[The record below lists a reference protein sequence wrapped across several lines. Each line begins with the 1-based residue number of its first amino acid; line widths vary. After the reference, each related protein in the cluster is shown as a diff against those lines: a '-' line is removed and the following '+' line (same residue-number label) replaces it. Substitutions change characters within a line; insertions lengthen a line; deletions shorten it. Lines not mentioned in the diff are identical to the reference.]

1 MTDNG
6 KQKNREKMEQ
16 NITET
21 ESKNINKDH
30 EQTCLLEKWISL
42 AVCLIFYVMMCLIY
56 GPQLGADS
64 NGYIHMI
71 SAREPVYPLFLQIF
85 RTVFGEAHYLY
96 AVAFAQNL
104 LMAFA
109 VWYLTMY
116 LKRKYAWKTW
126 LTYVMIAMHFAVAL
140 LCQFAAGRASIYPNS
155 ILTEGI
161 TLSLWLIF
169 ITLLLKAL
177 WEKRM
182 RYVIST
188 LLLAAVMTDT
198 RKQMAV
204 GYIVLF
210 GTLLLGWIGQKGYFR
225 RMAAVTG
232 MILCSV
238 LLALGGT
245 RCYNYVLRGEF
256 TQNTRDMNL
265 VLTTSLYIADKEDAA
280 LIGEPAVQELFLQ
293 VIDILEEKECNYRF
307 AEPGWRNLEAHYG
320 AHYDKITVD
329 TTGPM
334 FIEYAMERGF
344 AEGLEAEQEADRMS
358 GVIVSSLLADNI
370 GTYLRVY
377 LASVGNG
384 LINSVAKRNAL
395 LDWYALAAY
404 LVFIGLMTVCLWKK
418 ETRQAG
424 LFGLTV
430 LISIGVNVGVTAALI
445 FCQTRYMIYNM
456 ALFYMAGV
464 LMLYEW
470 VMNRKRSA
478 GI

>member
-1 MTDNG
+1 M
-6 KQKNREKMEQ
+6 KQTIIEK
-16 NITET
+16 
-21 ESKNINKDH
+21 ESKINHTEHK
-30 EQTCLLEKWISL
+30 QGGLLEKWL
-42 AVCLIFYVMMCLIY
+42 PLVVCVFFYAAMCLIY

-71 SAREPVYPLFLQIF
+71 SAREPVYPLFLMIF
-85 RTVFGEAHYLY
+85 RTVFGESHYLY
-96 AVAFAQNL
+96 AVAFVQNL
-104 LMAFA
+104 LMAYA

-116 LKRKYAWKTW
+116 LKQKFAWKEW
-126 LTYVMIAMHFAVAL
+126 MTYVMIAMHFAVAL
-140 LCQFAAGRASIYPNS
+140 LCQFAAGRASIFPNS

-169 ITLLLKAL
+169 ITFLLKAL
-177 WEKRM
+177 WEKHM
-182 RYVIST
+182 RYVLYALI
-188 LLLAAVMTDT
+188 LAAVMMDV

-210 GTLLLGWIGQKGYFR
+210 GTLLLGWIGQKGYFK

-232 MILCSV
+232 MILCSI

-245 RCYNYVLRGEF
+245 RLYNYVMRGEF

-265 VLTTSLYIADKEDAA
+265 VLTTSLYIAEKEDAA
-280 LIGEPAVQELFLQ
+280 LIDEPAVRELFLQ
-293 VIDILEEKECNYRF
+293 VMELLEEKECNYRF
-307 AEPGWRNLEAHYG
+307 AESGWRNLEAHYG

-334 FIEYAMERGF
+334 FIEYAVEQGF

-358 GVIVSSLLADNI
+358 GVIVRSLLADNL
-370 GTYLRVY
+370 GTYLKVY

-404 LVFIGLMTVCLWKK
+404 LIYCVLMVFCLLKK
-418 ETRQAG
+418 ETRRAG
-424 LFGLTV
+424 LFGMTV
-430 LISIGVNVGVTAALI
+430 VISIGVNVGVTAALI

-456 ALFYMAGV
+456 ALFYMAGI
-464 LMLYEW
+464 LMFYEW
-470 VMNRKRSA
+470 GKRLK
-478 GI
+478 GNQEI

>member
-1 MTDNG
+1 M
-6 KQKNREKMEQ
+6 KQTVFRKENTGGDAGRQQKEWREKW
-16 NITET
+16 
-21 ESKNINKDH
+21 
-30 EQTCLLEKWISL
+30 LPL
-42 AVCLIFYVMMCLIY
+42 AVCLIFYVAMCLIY

-71 SAREPVYPLFLQIF
+71 SAREPVYPLFLKAF

-116 LKRKYAWKTW
+116 LKRKFAWKEW
-126 LTYVMIAMHFAVAL
+126 MTYVMIALHFAVAL

-155 ILTEGI
+155 ILTEGVS
-161 TLSLWLIF
+161 LSLWLIF
-169 ITLLLKAL
+169 MTFLLKAL
-177 WEKRM
+177 WEARM
-182 RYVIST
+182 RYAVYA
-188 LLLAAVMTDT
+188 LLLAAVMTDL

-210 GTLLLGWIGQKGYFR
+210 GTLLFGWIGQKGYFKR
-225 RMAAVTG
+225 LAAVAG
-232 MILCSV
+232 MILCSI

-245 RCYNYVLRGEF
+245 RLYNYVMRGEF
-256 TQNTRDMNL
+256 AQNTRDMNL
-265 VLTTSLYIADKEDAA
+265 VLTTSLYVAEKEDAA
-280 LIGEPAVQELFLQ
+280 LIDEPAVRELF
-293 VIDILEEKECNYRF
+293 VRVMDILEEKECNYRF
-307 AEPGWRNLEAHYG
+307 AGRGWRNLEAHYG
-320 AHYDKITVD
+320 AHYDKITID

-334 FIEYAMERGF
+334 FIEYAVERGF

-358 GVIVSSLLADNI
+358 GVIVSSMLADNL
-370 GTYLRVY
+370 GTYVKVY

-395 LDWYALAAY
+395 LDWYALFAY
-404 LVFIGLMTVCLWKK
+404 LIYLGLTAVCLMKK
-418 ETRQAG
+418 ETRCAG

-470 VMNRKRSA
+470 AKTLKRKETA
-478 GI
+478 LTDDNGMA

>member
-1 MTDNG
+1 MKQTVIG
-6 KQKNREKMEQ
+6 KENKINNTEHNRKEWPG
-16 NITET
+16 
-21 ESKNINKDH
+21 
-30 EQTCLLEKWISL
+30 KWLPL
-42 AVCLIFYVMMCLIY
+42 AVCLLFYVAMCLIY

-64 NGYIHMI
+64 NGYIHMV
-71 SAREPVYPLFLQIF
+71 SAREPVYPLFLKAF
-85 RTVFGEAHYLY
+85 RTLFGEADYLY

-116 LKRKYAWKTW
+116 LKQKFTW
-126 LTYVMIAMHFAVAL
+126 NEWMTYVMIALHFAVAL

-161 TLSLWLIF
+161 SLSLWLIF
-169 ITLLLKAL
+169 IAFLLKAM
-177 WEKRM
+177 WEARM
-182 RYVIST
+182 RYAVYA
-188 LLLAAVMTDT
+188 LLLAAVMMDL

-210 GTLLLGWIGQKGYFR
+210 GTLLFGWIGQKGYFR
-225 RMAAVTG
+225 RMAAVAG

-245 RCYNYVLRGEF
+245 RLYNYVMRGEF
-256 TQNTRDMNL
+256 VQNTRDMNL
-265 VLTTSLYIADKEDAA
+265 VLTTSLYIADQEDAA
-280 LIGEPAVQELFLQ
+280 LIEDPVVRELFVQ
-293 VIDILEEKECNYRF
+293 VMDILEEKECNYRF
-307 AEPGWRNLEAHYG
+307 AKPGWRNLEAHYG
-320 AHYDKITVD
+320 AHYDKITID

-334 FIEYAMERGF
+334 FIEYAVEQGF

-358 GVIVSSLLADNI
+358 SVIVRSLLADNL

-395 LDWYALAAY
+395 LDWYALGAY
-404 LVFIGLMTVCLWKK
+404 LVYSGLMAVCLLKK
-418 ETRQAG
+418 ETRSAG

-456 ALFYMAGV
+456 ALFYTAGV

-470 VMNRKRSA
+470 GKRFRGSKEL
-478 GI
+478 

>member
-1 MTDNG
+1 MKQTVIG
-6 KQKNREKMEQ
+6 K
-16 NITET
+16 
-21 ESKNINKDH
+21 ESKINNMEHNRK
-30 EQTCLLEKWISL
+30 EWTEKWLPL
-42 AVCLIFYVMMCLIY
+42 AVCLLFYVAMCLIY

-64 NGYIHMI
+64 NGYIHMV
-71 SAREPVYPLFLQIF
+71 SAREPVYPLFLKAF
-85 RTVFGEAHYLY
+85 RTLFGEADYLY
-96 AVAFAQNL
+96 AVAFVQNL

-116 LKRKYAWKTW
+116 LKQKFAWKEW
-126 LTYVMIAMHFAVAL
+126 MTYVMIALHFAVAL

-155 ILTEGI
+155 ILTEGVS
-161 TLSLWLIF
+161 LSLWLIF
-169 ITLLLKAL
+169 ITFLLKAM
-177 WEKRM
+177 WEARL
-182 RYVIST
+182 RYALYA
-188 LLLAAVMTDT
+188 LLLAAVMMDL

-210 GTLLLGWIGQKGYFR
+210 ATLLFGWIGQKGYFR
-225 RMAAVTG
+225 RMAAVAG

-245 RCYNYVLRGEF
+245 RLYNYVMRGEF
-256 TQNTRDMNL
+256 VQNTRDMNL
-265 VLTTSLYIADKEDAA
+265 VLTTSLYIADQEDAA
-280 LIGEPAVQELFLQ
+280 LIEDPVVRELFVQ
-293 VIDILEEKECNYRF
+293 VMDILEEKECNYRF
-307 AEPGWRNLEAHYG
+307 AKHGWRNLEAHYG
-320 AHYDKITVD
+320 AHYDKITID

-334 FIEYAMERGF
+334 FIEYAVEQGF

-358 GVIVSSLLADNI
+358 SVIVRSLLADNL

-395 LDWYALAAY
+395 LDWYALGAF
-404 LVFIGLMTVCLWKK
+404 LVYSGLMTVCLLKK
-418 ETRQAG
+418 ETRGAG

-470 VMNRKRSA
+470 GKRFWGSKEL
-478 GI
+478 

>member
-1 MTDNG
+1 MIGGGEMKQTVIG
-6 KQKNREKMEQ
+6 K
-16 NITET
+16 
-21 ESKNINKDH
+21 ESKINNTEHNRK
-30 EQTCLLEKWISL
+30 EWPGKWLPL
-42 AVCLIFYVMMCLIY
+42 AVCLLFYVAMCLIY

-64 NGYIHMI
+64 NGYIHMV
-71 SAREPVYPLFLQIF
+71 SAREPVYPLFLKAF
-85 RTVFGEAHYLY
+85 RTLFGEADYLY

-116 LKRKYAWKTW
+116 LKQKFTWKEW
-126 LTYVMIAMHFAVAL
+126 MTYVMIALHFAVAL

-161 TLSLWLIF
+161 SLSLWLIF
-169 ITLLLKAL
+169 IAFLLKAM
-177 WEKRM
+177 WEARM
-182 RYVIST
+182 RYAVYA
-188 LLLAAVMTDT
+188 LLLAAVMMDL

-210 GTLLLGWIGQKGYFR
+210 GTLLFGWIGQKGYFR
-225 RMAAVTG
+225 RMAAVAG

-245 RCYNYVLRGEF
+245 RLYNYVMRGEF
-256 TQNTRDMNL
+256 VQNTRDMNL
-265 VLTTSLYIADKEDAA
+265 VLTTSLYIADQEDAA
-280 LIGEPAVQELFLQ
+280 LIEDPVVRELFVQ
-293 VIDILEEKECNYRF
+293 VMDILEEKECNYRF
-307 AEPGWRNLEAHYG
+307 AKPGWRNLEAHYG
-320 AHYDKITVD
+320 AHYDKITID

-334 FIEYAMERGF
+334 FIEYAVEQGF

-358 GVIVSSLLADNI
+358 SVIVRSLLADNL

-395 LDWYALAAY
+395 LDWYALGAY
-404 LVFIGLMTVCLWKK
+404 LVYSGLMAVCLLKK
-418 ETRQAG
+418 ETRSAG

-470 VMNRKRSA
+470 GKRFRGSKEL
-478 GI
+478 

>member
-1 MTDNG
+1 M
-6 KQKNREKMEQ
+6 KQTINRSENKISSVDHPQ
-16 NITET
+16 NVWTET
-21 ESKNINKDH
+21 
-30 EQTCLLEKWISL
+30 WFPL
-42 AVCLIFYVMMCLIY
+42 AVCLLFYVAMCLIY

-71 SAREPVYPLFLQIF
+71 SAREPVYPLFLKVF
-85 RTVFGEAHYLY
+85 RIVFGEEHYLY

-116 LKRKYAWKTW
+116 LKCRFAWKCW
-126 LTYVMIAMHFAVAL
+126 MTYVMIALHFAVAL

-161 TLSLWLIF
+161 SLSLWLIF
-169 ITLLLKAL
+169 ITFLLKAL
-177 WEKRM
+177 LEMQM
-182 RYVIST
+182 RYVVYA
-188 LLLAAVMTDT
+188 LLLAAVMMDI

-204 GYIVLF
+204 AYIVLF
-210 GTLLLGWIGQKGYFR
+210 AALLFGWIGRKGYVR
-225 RMAAVTG
+225 RLAAVAG
-232 MILCSV
+232 MILCSI

-245 RCYNYVLRGEF
+245 RLYNYVMRGEF
-256 TQNTRDMNL
+256 AQNTRDMNL
-265 VLTTSLYIADKEDAA
+265 VLTTSLYVADKEDAA
-280 LIGEPAVQELFLQ
+280 LIEEPSVRELFRR
-293 VIDILEEKECNYRF
+293 VMDILEEKECNYRF
-307 AEPGWRNLEAHYG
+307 AKSGWRNLEAHYG
-320 AHYDKITVD
+320 AHYDKITID

-334 FIEYAMERGF
+334 FIEYAIEQGF

-358 GVIVSSLLADNI
+358 GVIVSSLLADNL

-384 LINSVAKRNAL
+384 LINTVAKRNPA

-404 LVFIGLMTVCLWKK
+404 LLYLGLMAVCLWKK
-418 ETRQAG
+418 ETRNAG

-430 LISIGVNVGVTAALI
+430 LLSIGVNVGVTAALI

-456 ALFYMAGV
+456 ALFYMAGI
-464 LMLYEW
+464 LMLYEYGM
-470 VMNRKRSA
+470 VVKRRA
-478 GI
+478 KTLTNDAIDGMED

>member
-1 MTDNG
+1 M
-6 KQKNREKMEQ
+6 KQTIIEK
-16 NITET
+16 
-21 ESKNINKDH
+21 ESKTNHTEHKQDR
-30 EQTCLLEKWISL
+30 LPGKWLPL
-42 AVCLIFYVMMCLIY
+42 AVCLFFYVAMCLIY

-71 SAREPVYPLFLQIF
+71 SAREPVYPLFLKAF
-85 RTVFGEAHYLY
+85 RTVFGEGHYLY

-109 VWYLTMY
+109 IWYLTMY
-116 LKRKYAWKTW
+116 LRQRYAWKEW
-126 LTYVMIAMHFAVAL
+126 MTYVMIAMHFAVAL

-161 TLSLWLIF
+161 SLSLWLIF
-169 ITLLLKAL
+169 IVFLLKAL
-177 WEKRM
+177 WETRM
-182 RYVIST
+182 RYVVYA
-188 LLLAAVMTDT
+188 LLLAAVMMDL

-210 GTLLLGWIGQKGYFR
+210 GTLLLGWIGQKGYFK

-232 MILCSV
+232 MILCSI

-245 RCYNYVLRGEF
+245 RLYNYVMRGEF

-280 LIGEPAVQELFLQ
+280 LIEEPAVQELFRQ

-307 AEPGWRNLEAHYG
+307 AKPGWRNLEAHYG

-358 GVIVSSLLADNI
+358 GVIVSSLLADNF
-370 GTYLRVY
+370 GTYLKVY

-395 LDWYALAAY
+395 LDWYALVVY
-404 LVFIGLMTVCLWKK
+404 LIYIGLMGVCLWKK
-418 ETRQAG
+418 ETRQTG

-430 LISIGVNVGVTAALI
+430 LISILVNVGVTAALI

-456 ALFYMAGV
+456 ALFYMAGIQ
-464 LMLYEW
+464 MFYEW
-470 VMNRKRSA
+470 VKRLK
-478 GI
+478 GTQEI

>member
-1 MTDNG
+1 M
-6 KQKNREKMEQ
+6 KQTIIEK
-16 NITET
+16 
-21 ESKNINKDH
+21 ESKISNTEHKQNG
-30 EQTCLLEKWISL
+30 LAEKWLPL
-42 AVCLIFYVMMCLIY
+42 AVCVFFYVAMCLIY

-71 SAREPVYPLFLQIF
+71 SAREPVYPLFLMIF
-85 RTVFGEAHYLY
+85 RMVIGEAHYLY
-96 AVAFAQNL
+96 AVAFTQNL

-116 LKRKYAWKTW
+116 LKQRFAWKEW
-126 LTYVMIAMHFAVAL
+126 MTYVMIAMHFAVAL
-140 LCQFAAGRASIYPNS
+140 LCQFAAGRASIFPNS

-169 ITLLLKAL
+169 ITFLLKAL
-177 WEKRM
+177 WEKHM
-182 RYVIST
+182 RYVFYALI
-188 LLLAAVMTDT
+188 LAAVMMDV

-210 GTLLLGWIGQKGYFR
+210 GTLLLGWIGQKGYFK

-232 MILCSV
+232 MILCSI

-245 RCYNYVLRGEF
+245 RLYNYVMRGEF

-265 VLTTSLYIADKEDAA
+265 VLTTSLYIAEKEDAS
-280 LIGEPAVQELFLQ
+280 LIDEPVVRELFVQ
-293 VIDILEEKECNYRF
+293 VMEILEEKECNYRF
-307 AEPGWRNLEAHYG
+307 AKSGWRNLEAHYG
-320 AHYDKITVD
+320 AHYDKITID

-334 FIEYAMERGF
+334 FIEYAMEQGF

-358 GVIVSSLLADNI
+358 GVIVRSLLADNL
-370 GTYLRVY
+370 GTYLKVY

-404 LVFIGLMTVCLWKK
+404 LIYCLLMVFCLLKK
-418 ETRQAG
+418 ETKRAG

-430 LISIGVNVGVTAALI
+430 VICIGVNVGVTAALI

-464 LMLYEW
+464 LMFYEW
-470 VMNRKRSA
+470 LKSVQE
-478 GI
+478 G

>member
-1 MTDNG
+1 M
-6 KQKNREKMEQ
+6 KQKIIGK
-16 NITET
+16 
-21 ESKNINKDH
+21 ESKFINTEHPQKG
-30 EQTCLLEKWISL
+30 LPGKWLPL
-42 AVCLIFYVMMCLIY
+42 AVCLLFYVAMCLIY

-71 SAREPVYPLFLQIF
+71 SAREPVYPLFLMVF

-116 LKRKYAWKTW
+116 LRRRFAWKEW
-126 LTYVMIAMHFAVAL
+126 MTYAMIAMHFAVAL

-155 ILTEGI
+155 ILTEGV

-169 ITLLLKAL
+169 ITFLLKAL
-177 WEKRM
+177 WEEQM
-182 RYVIST
+182 RHAAYA
-188 LLLAAVMTDT
+188 LLLAAVMMDV

-210 GTLLLGWIGQKGYFR
+210 GTLLFGWIGQKGYFK
-225 RMAAVTG
+225 RMAAVAG
-232 MILCSV
+232 MILCSI

-245 RCYNYVLRGEF
+245 RLYNYVMRGDF

-280 LIGEPAVQELFLQ
+280 LIGEPAVQELFRQ

-307 AEPGWRNLEAHYG
+307 AKPGWRNLEAHYG
-320 AHYDKITVD
+320 AHYDKITID

-334 FIEYAMERGF
+334 FIEYAMEQGF
-344 AEGLEAEQEADRMS
+344 AEGLEAEKEADRMS
-358 GVIVSSLLADNI
+358 GVIVSSLLADNL
-370 GTYLRVY
+370 GTYLKVY

-384 LINSVAKRNAL
+384 LINSVAKRNAW

-404 LVFIGLMTVCLWKK
+404 LVYLGLMAACLLKK
-418 ETRQAG
+418 ETRRAG

-430 LISIGVNVGVTAALI
+430 CISIGVNVGVTAALI

-464 LMLYEW
+464 LMLYECA
-470 VMNRKRSA
+470 MRRK
-478 GI
+478 GNKEI

>member
-1 MTDNG
+1 MKKTIIEKEKKIIDMEHKQNG
-6 KQKNREKMEQ
+6 PV
-16 NITET
+16 
-21 ESKNINKDH
+21 
-30 EQTCLLEKWISL
+30 EKWL
-42 AVCLIFYVMMCLIY
+42 PLTVCIFFYAAMCLIY

-71 SAREPVYPLFLQIF
+71 SAREPVYPLFLMIF
-85 RTVFGEAHYLY
+85 RKVFGEARYLY
-96 AVAFAQNL
+96 VVAFAQNL

-116 LKRKYAWKTW
+116 LKQRFAWKEW
-126 LTYVMIAMHFAVAL
+126 MTYVMIAMHFAVAL
-140 LCQFAAGRASIYPNS
+140 LCQFAAGRASIFPNS

-169 ITLLLKAL
+169 ITFLLKAL
-177 WEKRM
+177 WEKHM
-182 RYVIST
+182 RYVLYALI
-188 LLLAAVMTDT
+188 LAAVMMDV

-210 GTLLLGWIGQKGYFR
+210 GTLLLGWIGQKGYFK

-232 MILCSV
+232 MILCSI

-245 RCYNYVLRGEF
+245 RLYNYVMRGEF

-265 VLTTSLYIADKEDAA
+265 VLTTSLYIAEKEDAS
-280 LIGEPAVQELFLQ
+280 LIEEPVVRELFLQ
-293 VIDILEEKECNYRF
+293 VMEILEEKECNYRF
-307 AEPGWRNLEAHYG
+307 AESGWRNLEAHYG

-334 FIEYAMERGF
+334 FIEYAMEQGY

-358 GVIVSSLLADNI
+358 GVIVRSLLADNL
-370 GTYLRVY
+370 GTYLKVY

-384 LINSVAKRNAL
+384 LINSVAKRNVL

-404 LVFIGLMTVCLWKK
+404 LIYCVLMALCLLKK
-418 ETRQAG
+418 ETRRAG

-430 LISIGVNVGVTAALI
+430 VISIGVNVGVTAALI

-456 ALFYMAGV
+456 ALFYMAGI
-464 LMLYEW
+464 LMFYEW
-470 VMNRKRSA
+470 GKRLK
-478 GI
+478 GNQEI

>member
-1 MTDNG
+1 M
-6 KQKNREKMEQ
+6 KQTIIEK
-16 NITET
+16 
-21 ESKNINKDH
+21 ESKTNHTEHKQDG
-30 EQTCLLEKWISL
+30 LLEKWLPL
-42 AVCLIFYVMMCLIY
+42 AVCLFFYVAMCLIY

-71 SAREPVYPLFLQIF
+71 SAREPVYPLLLMAF
-85 RTVFGEAHYLY
+85 RMVFGEDHYLY

-109 VWYLTMY
+109 IWYLTMY
-116 LKRKYAWKTW
+116 LRKRYAWKEW
-126 LTYVMIAMHFAVAL
+126 MTYVMIAMHFAVAL

-161 TLSLWLIF
+161 SLSLWLIF
-169 ITLLLKAL
+169 IAFLLKAL
-177 WEKRM
+177 WETRM
-182 RYVIST
+182 RYVIYA
-188 LLLAAVMTDT
+188 LLLAAVMMDL

-210 GTLLLGWIGQKGYFR
+210 GTLLLGWIGQKGYFK

-232 MILCSV
+232 MILCSI

-245 RCYNYVLRGEF
+245 RLYNYVMRGEF

-280 LIGEPAVQELFLQ
+280 LIEEPVVQELFRQ

-307 AEPGWRNLEAHYG
+307 AKPGWRNLEAHYG

-334 FIEYAMERGF
+334 FIEYAMEQGF

-358 GVIVSSLLADNI
+358 GVIVRSLLADNF
-370 GTYLRVY
+370 GTYLKVY

-384 LINSVAKRNAL
+384 LINSVAKRNAF
-395 LDWYALAAY
+395 LDWYALAVY
-404 LVFIGLMTVCLWKK
+404 LIYVGLMGACLWKK
-418 ETRQAG
+418 ETRQTG
-424 LFGLTV
+424 LFGLTI
-430 LISIGVNVGVTAALI
+430 LISIFVNVGVTAALI

-456 ALFYMAGV
+456 ALFYMAGI
-464 LMLYEW
+464 LMFYEW
-470 VMNRKRSA
+470 VKVLKGTRE
-478 GI
+478 I

>member
-1 MTDNG
+1 M
-6 KQKNREKMEQ
+6 KQTIIEKESEI
-16 NITET
+16 NHTEY
-21 ESKNINKDH
+21 K
-30 EQTCLLEKWISL
+30 QGGLLETGL
-42 AVCLIFYVMMCLIY
+42 PLLVCLIFYVTMCLIY

-71 SAREPVYPLFLQIF
+71 SAREPVYPLFLMIF
-85 RTVFGEAHYLY
+85 RMVFGEARYLY
-96 AVAFAQNL
+96 AVAFVQNL

-116 LKRKYAWKTW
+116 LRQKYAWKEW
-126 LTYVMIAMHFAVAL
+126 MTYVMIAMHFAVAL
-140 LCQFAAGRASIYPNS
+140 LCQFAAGRASIFPNS

-169 ITLLLKAL
+169 ITFLLKAL
-177 WEKRM
+177 WEKQM
-182 RYVIST
+182 RYVLYALI
-188 LLLAAVMTDT
+188 LAAVMMDA

-210 GTLLLGWIGQKGYFR
+210 GTLLLGWIGQKGYFK

-232 MILCSV
+232 MILCSI

-245 RCYNYVLRGEF
+245 RLYNYVMRGEF

-280 LIGEPAVQELFLQ
+280 LIEEPVVRELFRQ
-293 VIDILEEKECNYRF
+293 VMVILEEKECNYRF
-307 AEPGWRNLEAHYG
+307 ARPGWRNLEAHYG

-334 FIEYAMERGF
+334 FIEYAMEQGF

-358 GVIVSSLLADNI
+358 GVIVSSLLADNL
-370 GTYLRVY
+370 GTYLKVY

-384 LINSVAKRNAL
+384 LINSVAKRNAI

-404 LVFIGLMTVCLWKK
+404 LIYIGLMGTCLWKK
-418 ETRQAG
+418 ETRRIG

-430 LISIGVNVGVTAALI
+430 LISILVNVGVTAALI

-470 VMNRKRSA
+470 VKRLK
-478 GI
+478 GTQEI

>member
-1 MTDNG
+1 M
-6 KQKNREKMEQ
+6 KQTIIEKESEI
-16 NITET
+16 NHTEY
-21 ESKNINKDH
+21 K
-30 EQTCLLEKWISL
+30 QGGLLETWL
-42 AVCLIFYVMMCLIY
+42 PFLVCLIFYVTMCLIY

-71 SAREPVYPLFLQIF
+71 SAREPVYPLFLMIF
-85 RTVFGEAHYLY
+85 RMVFGEVRYLY

-116 LKRKYAWKTW
+116 LRKKYAWKEW
-126 LTYVMIAMHFAVAL
+126 MTYVMIAMHFAVAM
-140 LCQFAAGRASIYPNS
+140 LCQFAAGRASIFPNS

-169 ITLLLKAL
+169 ITFLLKAL
-177 WEKRM
+177 WEKHM
-182 RYVIST
+182 RYVLYALI
-188 LLLAAVMTDT
+188 LAAVMMDA

-210 GTLLLGWIGQKGYFR
+210 GTLLLGWIGQKGYFK

-232 MILCSV
+232 MIFCSI

-245 RCYNYVLRGEF
+245 RLYNYVMRGEF

-280 LIGEPAVQELFLQ
+280 LIEEPVVQELFRQ
-293 VIDILEEKECNYRF
+293 VMAILEEKECNYRF
-307 AEPGWRNLEAHYG
+307 AKPGWRNLEAHYG

-334 FIEYAMERGF
+334 FIEYAMEQGF

-358 GVIVSSLLADNI
+358 GVIVSSLLADNL
-370 GTYLRVY
+370 GTYLKVY

-384 LINSVAKRNAL
+384 LINSVAKRNAI

-404 LVFIGLMTVCLWKK
+404 LIYIGLMGICLWKK
-418 ETRQAG
+418 ETRRIG

-430 LISIGVNVGVTAALI
+430 LISILVNVGVTAALI

-470 VMNRKRSA
+470 VKKLKVA
-478 GI
+478 QEI

>member
-1 MTDNG
+1 M
-6 KQKNREKMEQ
+6 KQTIIEK
-16 NITET
+16 
-21 ESKNINKDH
+21 ESKIINTEHK
-30 EQTCLLEKWISL
+30 QNGLAEKWLPL
-42 AVCLIFYVMMCLIY
+42 AVCVFFYVAMCLIY

-71 SAREPVYPLFLQIF
+71 SAREPVYPLFLMIF
-85 RTVFGEAHYLY
+85 RKVFGEAHYLY

-116 LKRKYAWKTW
+116 LKQRFGWKEW
-126 LTYVMIAMHFAVAL
+126 MTYVMIAMHFAVAL
-140 LCQFAAGRASIYPNS
+140 LCQFAAGRASIFPNS

-169 ITLLLKAL
+169 ITFLLKTL
-177 WEKRM
+177 WEKHM
-182 RYVIST
+182 RYVLYALI
-188 LLLAAVMTDT
+188 LAAVMMDV

-210 GTLLLGWIGQKGYFR
+210 GTLLLGWIRQKGYFK
-225 RMAAVTG
+225 RMAVVTG
-232 MILCSV
+232 MILCSI

-245 RCYNYVLRGEF
+245 RLYNYVMRGEF

-265 VLTTSLYIADKEDAA
+265 VLTTSLYIAEKEDAS
-280 LIGEPAVQELFLQ
+280 LIDEPVVRELFVQ
-293 VIDILEEKECNYRF
+293 VMELLEEKECNYRF
-307 AEPGWRNLEAHYG
+307 AKPGWRNLEAHYG
-320 AHYDKITVD
+320 AHYDKITID

-334 FIEYAMERGF
+334 FIEYAMEQGF

-358 GVIVSSLLADNI
+358 GVIVRSLLADNL
-370 GTYLRVY
+370 GTYLKVY

-404 LVFIGLMTVCLWKK
+404 LIYCVLMALCLLKK
-418 ETRQAG
+418 ETRRAG

-430 LISIGVNVGVTAALI
+430 VICIGVNVGVTAALI

-456 ALFYMAGV
+456 ALFYMAGI
-464 LMLYEW
+464 LMFYEW
-470 VMNRKRSA
+470 LKSVQE
-478 GI
+478 G

>member
-1 MTDNG
+1 M
-6 KQKNREKMEQ
+6 KQTIIEK
-16 NITET
+16 
-21 ESKNINKDH
+21 ESKISNTEHKQNG
-30 EQTCLLEKWISL
+30 LAEKWL
-42 AVCLIFYVMMCLIY
+42 PLLVCLIFYVTLCLIY

-71 SAREPVYPLFLQIF
+71 SAREPVYPLFLMVF
-85 RTVFGEAHYLY
+85 RMVFGEDHYLY
-96 AVAFAQNL
+96 AVAFVQNL

-109 VWYLTMY
+109 IWYLTMY
-116 LKRKYAWKTW
+116 LRRRYAWKKW
-126 LTYVMIAMHFAVAL
+126 MTYVMIAIHFAVAL

-161 TLSLWLIF
+161 SLSLWLIF
-169 ITLLLKAL
+169 ITFLLKAL
-177 WEKRM
+177 WETRM
-182 RYVIST
+182 RYVIFA
-188 LLLAAVMTDT
+188 LLLAAVMMDL

-210 GTLLLGWIGQKGYFR
+210 GTLLLGWIGQKGYFK
-225 RMAAVTG
+225 RMAVLTG
-232 MILCSV
+232 MILCSI

-245 RCYNYVLRGEF
+245 RLYNYVMRGEF

-280 LIGEPAVQELFLQ
+280 LIEEPVVQELFRQ
-293 VIDILEEKECNYRF
+293 VIEILEEKECNYRF
-307 AEPGWRNLEAHYG
+307 AKPGWRNLEAHYG

-334 FIEYAMERGF
+334 FIEYAIEQGF

-358 GVIVSSLLADNI
+358 GVIVRSLLADNF
-370 GTYLRVY
+370 GTYLKVY

-404 LVFIGLMTVCLWKK
+404 LIYVGLMGASLWKK
-418 ETRQAG
+418 ETRQTG
-424 LFGLTV
+424 LFGLTI
-430 LISIGVNVGVTAALI
+430 LISILVNVGVTAALI

-456 ALFYMAGV
+456 ALFYMAGI

-470 VMNRKRSA
+470 VKRLKGA
-478 GI
+478 QEI

>member
-1 MTDNG
+1 M
-6 KQKNREKMEQ
+6 KQTIIEK
-16 NITET
+16 
-21 ESKNINKDH
+21 ESKISNTEHKQNG
-30 EQTCLLEKWISL
+30 LAEKWLPL
-42 AVCLIFYVMMCLIY
+42 AVCVFFYVAMCLIY

-71 SAREPVYPLFLQIF
+71 SAREPVYPLFLMIF
-85 RTVFGEAHYLY
+85 RRVFGEARYLY
-96 AVAFAQNL
+96 VVAFAQNL

-116 LKRKYAWKTW
+116 LKQRFAWKEW
-126 LTYVMIAMHFAVAL
+126 MTYVMIAMHFAVAL
-140 LCQFAAGRASIYPNS
+140 LCQFAAGRASIFPNS

-169 ITLLLKAL
+169 ITFLLKAL
-177 WEKRM
+177 WEKHM
-182 RYVIST
+182 RYVLYALI
-188 LLLAAVMTDT
+188 LAAVMMDV

-210 GTLLLGWIGQKGYFR
+210 GTLLLGWIGQKGYFK

-232 MILCSV
+232 MILCSI

-245 RCYNYVLRGEF
+245 RLYNYVMRGEF

-265 VLTTSLYIADKEDAA
+265 VLTTSLYIAEKEDAS
-280 LIGEPAVQELFLQ
+280 LIDEPVVRELFVQ
-293 VIDILEEKECNYRF
+293 VMELLEEKECNYRF
-307 AEPGWRNLEAHYG
+307 AKPGWRNLEAHYG
-320 AHYDKITVD
+320 AHYDKITID

-334 FIEYAMERGF
+334 FIEYAMEQGF

-358 GVIVSSLLADNI
+358 GVIVRSLLADNL
-370 GTYLRVY
+370 GTYLKVY

-404 LVFIGLMTVCLWKK
+404 LIYCVLMALCLLKK
-418 ETRQAG
+418 ETRRAG

-430 LISIGVNVGVTAALI
+430 VICIGVNVGVTAALI

-456 ALFYMAGV
+456 ALFYMAGI
-464 LMLYEW
+464 LMFYEW
-470 VMNRKRSA
+470 LKSVQE
-478 GI
+478 G

>member
-1 MTDNG
+1 M
-6 KQKNREKMEQ
+6 KQTIIEK
-16 NITET
+16 
-21 ESKNINKDH
+21 ESKIINTEHKQH
-30 EQTCLLEKWISL
+30 GLAEKWLPL
-42 AVCLIFYVMMCLIY
+42 AVCVFFYAAMCLIY

-71 SAREPVYPLFLQIF
+71 SAREPVYPLFLMIF
-85 RTVFGEAHYLY
+85 RRVFGEARYLY
-96 AVAFAQNL
+96 AVAFVQNL

-116 LKRKYAWKTW
+116 LKQRFAWKEW
-126 LTYVMIAMHFAVAL
+126 MTYVMIAMHFAVAL
-140 LCQFAAGRASIYPNS
+140 LCQFAAGRASIFPNS

-169 ITLLLKAL
+169 ITFLLKAL

-182 RYVIST
+182 RYVLYALI
-188 LLLAAVMTDT
+188 LAAVMMDV

-210 GTLLLGWIGQKGYFR
+210 GTLLLGWIGQKGYFK
-225 RMAAVTG
+225 RMAAVAG
-232 MILCSV
+232 MILCSI

-245 RCYNYVLRGEF
+245 RLYNYVMRGEF

-265 VLTTSLYIADKEDAA
+265 VLTTSLYIAEKEDAS
-280 LIGEPAVQELFLQ
+280 LIEEPVVRELFVQ
-293 VIDILEEKECNYRF
+293 VMELLEEKECNYRF

-320 AHYDKITVD
+320 AHYDKITID

-334 FIEYAMERGF
+334 FIEYAVEQGF

-358 GVIVSSLLADNI
+358 GVIVKSLLADNL
-370 GTYLRVY
+370 GTYLKVY

-404 LVFIGLMTVCLWKK
+404 LIYCLLMALCLLKK
-418 ETRQAG
+418 ETRRAG

-430 LISIGVNVGVTAALI
+430 VISIGVNVGVTAALI

-464 LMLYEW
+464 LMLYEFLKS
-470 VMNRKRSA
+470 VQE
-478 GI
+478 G